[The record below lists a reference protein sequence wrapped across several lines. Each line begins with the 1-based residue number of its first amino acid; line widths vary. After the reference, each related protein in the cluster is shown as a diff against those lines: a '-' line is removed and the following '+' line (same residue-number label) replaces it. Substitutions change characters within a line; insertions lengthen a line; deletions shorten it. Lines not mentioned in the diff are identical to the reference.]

1 MNDNALG
8 VYKANSQSKLKT
20 TMLKSNDFNYWD
32 AHKILKRTIT
42 IDPNDHMADSQ
53 SFTNNTIIHAYLILL
68 LIRKIIPIMRVWL
81 SEDSFNV
88 NNQL

>member
-32 AHKILKRTIT
+32 ANKILKRTIT
-42 IDPNDHMADSQ
+42 VDPNDHKADSQ
-53 SFTNNTIIHAYLILL
+53 SFTNNTIIHAYSVLL
-68 LIRKIIPIMRVWL
+68 LIRQIIPMMRVL
-81 SEDSFNV
+81 LLEYSCNV
-88 NNQL
+88 NNQQ

>member
-1 MNDNALG
+1 MNDNALV

-20 TMLKSNDFNYWD
+20 MMLKSNDFSYWD
-32 AHKILKRTIT
+32 AHKIIKRTI
-42 IDPNDHMADSQ
+42 IVDPNDHMADSQ

-68 LIRKIIPIMRVWL
+68 LIRKIIPIMRVL
-81 SEDSFNV
+81 LLEDSFNV

>member
-32 AHKILKRTIT
+32 AHKILKRIIT
-42 IDPNDHMADSQ
+42 VDPNDQMADSQ
-53 SFTNNTIIHAYLILL
+53 SFTNNSIIHAYLILL
-68 LIRKIIPIMRVWL
+68 LIRKIIPMMRVL
-81 SEDSFNV
+81 LLEDSCNV

>member
-32 AHKILKRTIT
+32 AHKILKGTIT
-42 IDPNDHMADSQ
+42 VDPNDHMADSQ

-68 LIRKIIPIMRVWL
+68 LIRKIIPMMRVL
-81 SEDSFNV
+81 LLENSCNV